1 MKDSN
6 WTICAEGL
14 SKKFGLTLQ
23 QSMTYG
29 LKDSI
34 SRLFGN
40 RGSSD
45 VLRTGEFWAV
55 KDVSFELHQGESLG
69 LMGLNGSGK
78 TTLLRILNGIF
89 APDAGQV
96 TMRGRVGA
104 LVAVGAGFSPMLT
117 GRENIYV
124 NGALLGLGKKDI
136 DGRLEEILDFADVG
150 VFIDSPVKHYSSGM
164 VVRLGFAVAAMC
176 EPDILLIDEILAVG
190 DLNFQKKCYDYLHR
204 LKRDGTSIIVV
215 SHSVGA
221 IWAICDKGMLLH
233 EGQVRTSGSVED
245 VLRAYNDLNAR
256 VALIQLRQSKPLPGL
271 LRGTDPLPTSY
282 GGRKGGTGE
291 VLVHEVTVGSL
302 KRCGIRDDSLEFGES
317 FVIEAAIDVKTPV
330 AAPIFR
336 FTVDAVHYKYIA
348 SFDSFEQDLPL
359 KAIATGK
366 FVLRVTIPSQNL
378 MPGSYVLNVAVCQEG
393 IASHLFFWFGAA
405 SFQILQPR
413 DKFLYSEP
421 SAVVYL
427 GGEFSLTE
435 LVEQKVPGGMPVE
448 SRAVS

>member
-1 MKDSN
+1 MDSD
-6 WTICAEGL
+6 WTIRAEGL
-14 SKKFGLTLQ
+14 SKKFGMTLRR
-23 QSMTYG
+23 SMAYG
-29 LKDSI
+29 LKDSF

-40 RGSSD
+40 RVSSD
-45 VLRTGEFWAV
+45 VLRPGEFWAV

-69 LMGLNGSGK
+69 LMGVNGSGK

-124 NGALLGLGKKDI
+124 NGALLGLGKRDI
-136 DGRLEEILDFADVG
+136 DGKLEEILAFADIG
-150 VFIDSPVKHYSSGM
+150 DFIDSPVKHYSSGM

-176 EPDILLIDEILAVG
+176 APDILLVDEVLAVG

-204 LKRDGTSIIVV
+204 LKCEGTSIILV

-221 IWAICDKGMLLH
+221 IWAICDKGLLLH
-233 EGQVRTSGSVED
+233 EGQIRASGSVED

-256 VALIQLRQSKPLPGL
+256 VALVQSKQSQPLPEL
-271 LRGTDPLPTSY
+271 LRGADPLPRSY
-282 GGRKGGTGE
+282 GGQKGGTGE
-291 VLVHEVTVGSL
+291 VFVHEVTVGSL
-302 KRCGIRDDSLEFGES
+302 RRNGAPHDSLEFGES
-317 FVIEAAIDVKTPV
+317 FALEATIDVKTPITD
-330 AAPIFR
+330 PIFR
-336 FTVDAVHYKYIA
+336 FTVDAVHYKYVA
-348 SFDSFEQDLPL
+348 SVDSVEQDLRV
-359 KAIATGK
+359 KATAPGK

-378 MPGSYVLNVAVCQEG
+378 MPGSYVVNMAVCQKG
-393 IASHLFFWFGAA
+393 VDAHLFFWFGAT

-421 SAVVYL
+421 NAVVYL
-427 GGEFSLTE
+427 GGKFSLSEAVE
-435 LVEQKVPGGMPVE
+435 LNVPSGMPVE
-448 SRAVS
+448 SKAVS